1 MNYGSDPADQIVRFS
16 LDGTEMVLK
25 LSGLAAK
32 NFALFVYAVLNDQQ
46 KVRGKT
52 KLVRML
58 KERRPFKFFRIP
70 EDRMREF
77 AREAKDHGLLYT
89 AIRNKSRQ
97 GQIELVV
104 FADDASKVNRIL
116 DNLNM
121 DFVQAQAG
129 EATVEHTA
137 IRNKSRQGQI
147 ELVVFADDASKVNRI
162 LDNLNMDFVQ
172 AQAGEA
178 TVEQVPAVPG
188 TEQPS
193 AVPDKKPES
202 AVEVE
207 TVTTEHGAVDF
218 QVGNNEEEFNFS
230 DTADAAKEQVPENFT
245 SGREPADNAPAE
257 KNPSEPS
264 SPSNG
269 SSSEASGGE
278 KPSVKKELEE
288 IRKEQAS
295 KKEEKA
301 KPPQAQN
308 ESQVDGQRLSKE
320 EYAAMKKAERENLWA
335 RVDAQA
341 QAVFQDDAA
350 MKGFLD
356 FMARCTPQ
364 STRNL
369 LILYEQNPE
378 ITHPR
383 TFDMWAEA
391 GRSVRNGESGYA
403 FFTESKYERE
413 DGNRSEWRRS
423 YGKTAAVQDDG
434 YRKKH
439 AGAGPLRQ
447 AEAGWC

>member
-129 EATVEHTA
+129 EATVE
-137 IRNKSRQGQI
+137 
-147 ELVVFADDASKVNRI
+147 
-162 LDNLNMDFVQ
+162 
-172 AQAGEA
+172 
-178 TVEQVPAVPG
+178 QVPAVPG

-193 AVPDKKPES
+193 AVPDKKPEP

-207 TVTTEHGAVDF
+207 TVTTEHGPVDF

-288 IRKEQAS
+288 IRKEQTS

-301 KPPQAQN
+301 KPPQRQTN
-308 ESQVDGQRLSKE
+308 
-320 EYAAMKKAERENLWA
+320 
-335 RVDAQA
+335 
-341 QAVFQDDAA
+341 
-350 MKGFLD
+350 
-356 FMARCTPQ
+356 TPGR
-364 STRNL
+364 TR
-369 LILYEQNPE
+369 
-378 ITHPR
+378 
-383 TFDMWAEA
+383 
-391 GRSVRNGESGYA
+391 
-403 FFTESKYERE
+403 
-413 DGNRSEWRRS
+413 
-423 YGKTAAVQDDG
+423 
-434 YRKKH
+434 RKKNKKKTK
-439 AGAGPLRQ
+439 GR
-447 AEAGWC
+447 

>member
-129 EATVEHTA
+129 EATVE
-137 IRNKSRQGQI
+137 
-147 ELVVFADDASKVNRI
+147 
-162 LDNLNMDFVQ
+162 
-172 AQAGEA
+172 
-178 TVEQVPAVPG
+178 QVPAVPG

-193 AVPDKKPES
+193 AVPDKKPEP

-257 KNPSEPS
+257 RNPSEPS

-301 KPPQAQN
+301 KPPQRQTN
-308 ESQVDGQRLSKE
+308 
-320 EYAAMKKAERENLWA
+320 
-335 RVDAQA
+335 
-341 QAVFQDDAA
+341 
-350 MKGFLD
+350 
-356 FMARCTPQ
+356 TP
-364 STRNL
+364 SRTR
-369 LILYEQNPE
+369 
-378 ITHPR
+378 
-383 TFDMWAEA
+383 
-391 GRSVRNGESGYA
+391 
-403 FFTESKYERE
+403 
-413 DGNRSEWRRS
+413 
-423 YGKTAAVQDDG
+423 
-434 YRKKH
+434 RKKNKKKTK
-439 AGAGPLRQ
+439 GR
-447 AEAGWC
+447 

>member
-77 AREAKDHGLLYT
+77 ARDAKDHGLLY
-89 AIRNKSRQ
+89 
-97 GQIELVV
+97 
-104 FADDASKVNRIL
+104 
-116 DNLNM
+116 
-121 DFVQAQAG
+121 
-129 EATVEHTA
+129 TA

-193 AVPDKKPES
+193 AVPDKKPEP

-301 KPPQAQN
+301 KPPQRQTN
-308 ESQVDGQRLSKE
+308 
-320 EYAAMKKAERENLWA
+320 
-335 RVDAQA
+335 
-341 QAVFQDDAA
+341 
-350 MKGFLD
+350 
-356 FMARCTPQ
+356 TP
-364 STRNL
+364 SRTR
-369 LILYEQNPE
+369 
-378 ITHPR
+378 
-383 TFDMWAEA
+383 
-391 GRSVRNGESGYA
+391 
-403 FFTESKYERE
+403 
-413 DGNRSEWRRS
+413 
-423 YGKTAAVQDDG
+423 
-434 YRKKH
+434 RKKNKKKTK
-439 AGAGPLRQ
+439 GR
-447 AEAGWC
+447 

>member
-129 EATVEHTA
+129 EATVE
-137 IRNKSRQGQI
+137 
-147 ELVVFADDASKVNRI
+147 
-162 LDNLNMDFVQ
+162 
-172 AQAGEA
+172 
-178 TVEQVPAVPG
+178 QVPAVPG

-193 AVPDKKPES
+193 AVPDKKSES

-207 TVTTEHGAVDF
+207 TVTTEHGPVDF

-257 KNPSEPS
+257 RNPSEPS
-264 SPSNG
+264 SHSNG

-301 KPPQAQN
+301 KPPQRQTN
-308 ESQVDGQRLSKE
+308 
-320 EYAAMKKAERENLWA
+320 
-335 RVDAQA
+335 
-341 QAVFQDDAA
+341 
-350 MKGFLD
+350 
-356 FMARCTPQ
+356 TP
-364 STRNL
+364 SRTR
-369 LILYEQNPE
+369 
-378 ITHPR
+378 
-383 TFDMWAEA
+383 
-391 GRSVRNGESGYA
+391 
-403 FFTESKYERE
+403 
-413 DGNRSEWRRS
+413 
-423 YGKTAAVQDDG
+423 
-434 YRKKH
+434 RKKNKKKTK
-439 AGAGPLRQ
+439 GR
-447 AEAGWC
+447 